1 MAGAEGTALGV
12 STIGSVGPLQS
23 ANKGHARRFS
33 PQPET
38 LQSGY
43 TKRGA
48 PEGCY
53 LGVVCRDR
61 NTLSEL
67 QSGGPQGRRRQLTK
81 LFAIF
86 ARKVAQMPEPALKRR
101 VFYTCGSVLKFLA
114 RGHQPLPAQV
124 AMQFHIPGAERR
136 ILQGTS

>member
-1 MAGAEGTALGV
+1 MWRGPKAPLWV
-12 STIGSVGPLQS
+12 SQQS
-23 ANKGHARRFS
+23 ARSDHCSQQIRD
-33 PQPET
+33 T
-38 LQSGY
+38 
-43 TKRGA
+43 
-48 PEGCY
+48 PEGSLHNLRRWSQAILSAGRRKAA

-86 ARKVAQMPEPALKRR
+86 ARKVTQMPEPALKRR
-101 VFYTCGSVLKFLA
+101 VFYCGSVLKFLA